1 MNFTYKESEENWM
14 TVEEIIQVVQS
25 HLIFLEESYQVGTL
39 EASRWGLPEMARF
52 FWSIMSGYNPSTIVW
67 IDIQKSYE
75 YFLNAGTDD
84 DSMNYYKGLL
94 KDNYKYITVD
104 GNNRTITLVDIV
116 AGKVALKPGHYSV
129 PEFGEKSTKF
139 NIQVKKGSN
148 KFNKLVKPLI
158 ACFYSRKIRVTTYTN
173 LSVDDGG
180 VVFRAINDG
189 MKLSDHQTRQ
199 SHASFLADWVRDM
212 RKKYILSF
220 KKVFTDGV
228 INKLNADEFVAKCLS
243 YTVSKDSSKSTL
255 DTLYKNPGAVSNKFL
270 SKSDDWFK
278 SNIQSFFKEMGT
290 YKWTSKTALFDAW
303 VLVSE
308 WKQEKDTKVQDMKAY
323 LAIYYRE
330 LISLS
335 NSKDTYESPCSKL
348 QEQVMDYAGL
358 LTKNLNPKVSEF
370 RRNIILGRIES
381 KLVDD
386 GIIVQQES
394 PNNRFFTAKQK
405 MELWEEQDGVCP
417 GTGESIPMAEIFDHT
432 KWQAD
437 HKDPFDNGGK
447 TTIPNGQLVSAKWNN
462 QKSNKVA

>member
-1 MNFTYKESEENWM
+1 
-14 TVEEIIQVVQS
+14 
-25 HLIFLEESYQVGTL
+25 
-39 EASRWGLPEMARF
+39 
-52 FWSIMSGYNPSTIVW
+52 
-67 IDIQKSYE
+67 
-75 YFLNAGTDD
+75 
-84 DSMNYYKGLL
+84 
-94 KDNYKYITVD
+94 
-104 GNNRTITLVDIV
+104 
-116 AGKVALKPGHYSV
+116 
-129 PEFGEKSTKF
+129 
-139 NIQVKKGSN
+139 
-148 KFNKLVKPLI
+148 
-158 ACFYSRKIRVTTYTN
+158 
-173 LSVDDGG
+173 
-180 VVFRAINDG
+180 
-189 MKLSDHQTRQ
+189 
-199 SHASFLADWVRDM
+199 M

-290 YKWTSKTALFDAW
+290 YKWKSKTALFDAW

-335 NSKDTYESPCSKL
+335 NSKVTYESPCSKL